1 MPSLPAHA
9 QRMPLSQEGWAET
22 PELIF
27 HPLGLIS
34 LATVPSSASP
44 SSTLA
49 PQPGSLLAV

>member
-1 MPSLPAHA
+1 MPSLPALA

-27 HPLGLIS
+27 HPLGLIPP
-34 LATVPSSASP
+34 APVPSSAFP

>member
-27 HPLGLIS
+27 HPLGLIPP
-34 LATVPSSASP
+34 ATVPSSASP